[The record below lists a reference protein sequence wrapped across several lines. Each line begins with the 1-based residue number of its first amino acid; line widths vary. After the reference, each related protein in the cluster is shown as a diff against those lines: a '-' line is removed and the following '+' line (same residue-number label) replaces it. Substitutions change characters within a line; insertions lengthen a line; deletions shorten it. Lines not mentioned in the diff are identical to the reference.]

1 MFAVVKLIHC
11 HNEHGSQCP
20 LKFIRCISEFCSIV
34 FLSSV
39 TCEKPPDVEN
49 AVHDGDP
56 NIGTYP
62 SGKQLL
68 YTCDYGYYAN
78 GEARAMC
85 NGEGQSRVENNSYIR
100 VTTVTM
106 PTEKLEQCVT
116 GRDSG

>member
-85 NGEGQSRVENNSYIR
+85 NGEGQWVGLTLLCTRELLYI
-100 VTTVTM
+100 
-106 PTEKLEQCVT
+106 PTIVKIHPLF
-116 GRDSG
+116 